1 MNSLLNSQ
9 LTVKP
14 RLSLAFVFEL
24 EVGISVIGIDFE
36 SSLLSY
42 SFISGLFH
50 LS

>member
-24 EVGISVIGIDFE
+24 EVGISVIGIE